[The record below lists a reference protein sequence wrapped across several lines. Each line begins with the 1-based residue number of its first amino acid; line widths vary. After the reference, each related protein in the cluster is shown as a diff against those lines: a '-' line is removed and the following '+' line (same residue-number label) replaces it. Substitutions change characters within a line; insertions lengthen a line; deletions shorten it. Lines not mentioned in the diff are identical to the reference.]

1 MHAKCLT
8 QPLARSKA
16 GGMETVRGI
25 ISGKFWGWPCG
36 LANMPPEGCYL
47 LSHRKPRTL
56 SPGAP
61 QALSQQVMP
70 TIPKPCCVVSN
81 GKNIPLI
88 PGSPSVNKGEPTG
101 HRLLS
106 HISGPLM
113 VAAPSALTGGLAGL
127 SHPVAVAQC
136 LGHLTLL
143 GAVLVHHSFLDSCQ
157 PTVSGPQ

>member
-1 MHAKCLT
+1 MPDQRLEEWKLLGGLFPGSFWDGLVDSQTCHLRDATRCLH
-8 QPLARSKA
+8 
-16 GGMETVRGI
+16 G
-25 ISGKFWGWPCG
+25 
-36 LANMPPEGCYL
+36 
-47 LSHRKPRTL
+47 KPRTL

-61 QALSQQVMP
+61 QALSRQVMP

-88 PGSPSVNKGEPTG
+88 PRSPSVNKGEPTG

-136 LGHLTLL
+136 LGHLTRL
-143 GAVLVHHSFLDSCQ
+143 GAVLVHHGFLDSCQ
-157 PTVSGPQ
+157 PSVSGPQ